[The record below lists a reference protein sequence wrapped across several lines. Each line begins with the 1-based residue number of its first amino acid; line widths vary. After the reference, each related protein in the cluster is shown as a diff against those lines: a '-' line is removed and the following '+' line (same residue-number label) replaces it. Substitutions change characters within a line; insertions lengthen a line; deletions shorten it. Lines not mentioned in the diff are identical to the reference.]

1 MFYLAACIVL
11 TSYLTLAFKV
21 LGKYNINSFQAI
33 VFNYITC
40 VITGSFMLGTFP
52 VKRETMALPWFGYAL
67 LMGSMFILLF
77 NIISYSARHIGVAV
91 TSVANKL
98 SLVIP
103 FTFSIYFYN
112 ETAGLLKY
120 AGILTAVIAV
130 ILTCYPADKQQNS
143 KNGVSPL
150 SRIMIPLI
158 LFAGSGLLDTLIKYV
173 EQAFLSPADQDAYLV
188 TTFAAAA
195 SIGLIILLIRLAT
208 GTIRFS
214 MRALLAGIA
223 IGIPNYFS
231 IWFLLHVLKLFPA
244 DSSVI
249 IPVNNMG
256 IVLFSTIVAWILF
269 KEKLMLINWIG
280 IILSIGAIALI
291 AFG

>member
-40 VITGSFMLGTFP
+40 VVTGSVMLGTFP
-52 VKRETMALPWFGYAL
+52 VTRATMVLPWFGYAL

-77 NIISYSARHIGVAV
+77 NIISFSARKIGVAV

-103 FTFSIYFYN
+103 FTFSIYIYN
-112 ETAGLLKY
+112 ETAGWLKY

-130 ILTCYPADKQQNS
+130 ILTCYPAGNQQNS
-143 KNGVSPL
+143 KNEVSPV
-150 SRIMIPLI
+150 SRVLIPLI

-173 EQAFLSPADQDAYLV
+173 EQAFLSPDDQDAYLV

-195 SIGLIILLIRLAT
+195 AIGLIILLIRLAF
-208 GTIRFS
+208 GAMRFS
-214 MRALLAGIA
+214 WRALLAGIA